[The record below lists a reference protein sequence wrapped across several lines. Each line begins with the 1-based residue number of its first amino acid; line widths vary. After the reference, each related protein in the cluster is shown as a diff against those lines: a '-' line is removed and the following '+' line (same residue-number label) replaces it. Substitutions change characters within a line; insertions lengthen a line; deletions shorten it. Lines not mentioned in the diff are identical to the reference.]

1 MTTTDSEPQAMYQ
14 LAASLAREVDLRS
27 LATVAVS
34 GALVQPGAA
43 LAALTAAGGGKL
55 QLRSEH
61 RHAFDEAA
69 STLTAEVAFVL
80 GIGPADPTAPEVVH
94 IEAKFALVYGVKTAP
109 ALAERATVF
118 EAFVAVNGVYNAW
131 PYLREVVS
139 SMAARL
145 GAPPVLLPVFR
156 PEMVGKP
163 SSATHPIP

>member
-1 MTTTDSEPQAMYQ
+1 VTTNPDSQSMYQ

-27 LATVAVS
+27 LLTVALS
-34 GALVQPGAA
+34 GALVHPGTEVAA
-43 LAALTAAGGGKL
+43 LAAAGGGNL

-61 RHAFDEAA
+61 RHAFDEAGG
-69 STLTAEVAFVL
+69 TLTAEISFGV
-80 GIGPADPTAPEVVH
+80 GIGPVEPKGREVLH
-94 IEAKFALVYGVKTAP
+94 IEAKFVLVYGVKTAP
-109 ALAERATVF
+109 APEDRAKIF

-156 PEMVGKP
+156 PEMVGHPEP
-163 SSATHPIP
+163 SVEAQK